1 MSVALRLDIQK
12 DGRGDIYSYF
22 LFDLRCLSRNCIA
35 VMPIPRA
42 RYVQNSVISILEP
55 VPLMELAVASRAEKH
70 VAVAMLFDVAQPLP
84 VPAASAHQARRSDVM
99 SVGLMRTLRVFA
111 AALQLQERALPAAG
125 DVFAV
130 ITLFFRWHQ
139 IGPQCA
145 HCSTLMSFVRSRKIC
160 CASPHRGQRGSLLH
174 IDDLAL
180 AAGRVHVFQQHQR
193 VLALAELVDD
203 LPRQ

>member
-1 MSVALRLDIQK
+1 MQ
-12 DGRGDIYSYF
+12 
-22 LFDLRCLSRNCIA
+22 
-35 VMPIPRA
+35 
-42 RYVQNSVISILEP
+42 
-55 VPLMELAVASRAEKH
+55 LAVAAGAEKH
-70 VAVAMLFDVAQPLP
+70 IAVAMLLDVAQTLP
-84 VPAASAHQARRSDVM
+84 VPAAAAHQPGRADVM
-99 SVGLMRTLRVFA
+99 GMGLVRTLRMFA
-111 AALQLQERALPAAG
+111 AAGKLCESSLPAAG
-125 DVFAV
+125 DVLAM
-130 ITLFFRWHQ
+130 ITLLFRWHQ

-145 HCSTLMSFVRSRKIC
+145 HCSTLMSFDRSRKIC